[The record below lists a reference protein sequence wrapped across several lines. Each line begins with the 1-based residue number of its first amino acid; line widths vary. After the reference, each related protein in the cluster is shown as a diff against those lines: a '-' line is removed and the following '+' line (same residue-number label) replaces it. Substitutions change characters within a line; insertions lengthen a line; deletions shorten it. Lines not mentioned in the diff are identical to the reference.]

1 MASVVKAKAEFIAG
15 KGFVAEVIRTP
26 RIKTAR
32 LQVEAGAVS
41 IIVPEAL
48 PEARIQKLLTEKNR
62 WIKEKLYLHQQAQP
76 ASKREMIS
84 GEAFP
89 YLGRNYRLKVIT
101 GALQPVKLKHGQL
114 QVHLPKSLQ
123 RYHMIREMLSHWY
136 HLQAEIKFNEKV
148 KRYASVVGVAPT
160 DVSVKT
166 FKSRWGSCNIKG
178 EIQFH
183 WKVIMAPHRVVDYV
197 VVHEL
202 CHLKH
207 HDHSP
212 AFWKSVERI
221 VPDYLDCKEWLR
233 EVGGGFDV

>member
-1 MASVVKAKAEFIAG
+1 MSANDFISVNGIVT
-15 KGFVAEVIRTP
+15 EVIRTA

-32 LQVEAGAVS
+32 LQVEDGVVS
-41 IIVPEAL
+41 IAVPKGLEL
-48 PEARIQKLLTEKNR
+48 ERIEPLIKDKQR
-62 WIKEKLYLHQQAQP
+62 WIKEKLALHKQQQP
-76 ASKREMIS
+76 APKRELLS

-89 YLGRNYRLKVIT
+89 YLGRNYRLKIIT
-101 GALQPVKLKHGQL
+101 GKLEAVKLVHGRL
-114 QVHLPKSLQ
+114 QVRLPKAM
-123 RYHMIREMLSHWY
+123 RHEHIIRDMLTHWY
-136 HLQAEIKFNEKV
+136 RSQAELRFKDKV
-148 KRYASVVGVAPT
+148 KRYASMVGVEPS

-183 WKVIMAPHRVVDYV
+183 WKVIMAPHRIVDYV

-207 HDHSP
+207 HDHSS

-221 VPDYLDCKEWLR
+221 VPDYAECRAWLKEFGVGF
-233 EVGGGFDV
+233 EV